1 MKKSRWPAAFVSLLS
16 ALLLVASACG
26 GEEDDGGAG
35 AFTPGELGAVTIG
48 PDEPL
53 EIGSIQAISGDT
65 ASLGEDQVR
74 AIEIAI
80 DDFGEFR
87 GHPIELSS
95 EDDQC
100 AAEGGTTAA
109 QALVSNPQI
118 VGIIGTSCSGA
129 GVPASEIM
137 SEAGLTMISG
147 SNTSP
152 ALTSLLGEEG
162 EAYNPGYFRTAH
174 NDEIQG
180 AAAATYVFE
189 ELDISEA
196 ASIHDGD
203 PYTQGLASVF
213 DSSFEE
219 LGGTITLST
228 AVSPDQTDMRP
239 VLTEVEA
246 SGAQLVYFPIFQ
258 PAGDF
263 IARQAGDVGFDDEVL
278 MGADGLL
285 SDTFVEIPETEG
297 MYFSGPGTPTGDAY
311 TEFVSKYEEAFGE
324 RPIQAFH
331 GHAYDAAN
339 MLFQSL
345 EEIVVEDDDGTLHI
359 DRQELRDAVA
369 ATEGFEGVTGTLTCD
384 EFGDCADPNIQVF
397 QNTEE
402 KETIDQVRG
411 DPLFTFDEE
420 AAGL

>member
-1 MKKSRWPAAFVSLLS
+1 MKKSRWPAYVSLLS
-16 ALLLVASACG
+16 ALVLVASACG
-26 GEEDDGGAG
+26 GEDDDGGAG

-53 EIGSIQAISGDT
+53 EIGAMQAISGDT

-74 AIEIAI
+74 GIEIAI
-80 DDFGEFR
+80 ADAGGEFR

-95 EDDQC
+95 EDEQC
-100 AAEGGTTAA
+100 SAEGGTTAA

-118 VGIIGTSCSGA
+118 VAIIGTSCSGA
-129 GVPASEIM
+129 GVPASQIM

-152 ALTSLLGEEG
+152 ALTSLLDEEG

-189 ELDISEA
+189 ELDITEA

-219 LGGTITLST
+219 LGGTITLSS

-246 SGAQLVYFPIFQ
+246 SGAGLLFFPIFQ

-263 IARQAGDVGFDDEVL
+263 IARQAADVGFGEEIM

-285 SDTFVEIPETEG
+285 SDTFVEISATEG
-297 MYFSGPGTPTGDAY
+297 MYFSGPGTPEGSAY
-311 TEFVSKYEEAFGE
+311 NEFVSKYEEEYGE
-324 RPIQAFH
+324 RPIQSFH
-331 GHAYDAAN
+331 AHAYDAAN
-339 MLFQSL
+339 MLLQAL

-359 DRQELRDAVA
+359 DRQGLRDAIGEI
-369 ATEGFEGVTGTLTCD
+369 EGFEGLTGTLTCD
-384 EFGDCADPNIQVF
+384 EFGDCADPNIQIF
-397 QNTEE
+397 RNTEE
-402 KETIDQVRG
+402 TETIDEVRG
-411 DPLFTFDEE
+411 DPLYTFDEE

>member
-1 MKKSRWPAAFVSLLS
+1 MRKTWFTPIILLF
-16 ALLLVASACG
+16 AMVLVAAACG
-26 GEEDDGGAG
+26 EEGGGAG
-35 AFTPGELGAVTIG
+35 GFTPGELGAVTIG
-48 PDEPL
+48 PDDPL
-53 EIGSIQAISGDT
+53 EIGAIQAISGDV
-65 ASLGEDQVR
+65 ASLGEDEVR

-80 DDFGEFR
+80 DDLGGEFR
-87 GHPIELSS
+87 GHPIELST
-95 EDDQC
+95 EDGQC
-100 AAEGGTTAA
+100 SAEGGTTAT

-152 ALTSLLGEEG
+152 ALTSLQGEEG
-162 EAYNPGYFRTAH
+162 EAHNPGYFRTSH

-180 AAAATYVFE
+180 AAAATFVFD
-189 ELDISEA
+189 ELDISKA

-203 PYTQGLASVF
+203 PYTQGLVSVF
-213 DSSFEE
+213 NNSFEE
-219 LGGTITLST
+219 FGGTITLSS

-246 SGAQLVYFPIFQ
+246 SGAQLLFFPIFQ

-263 IARQAGDVGFDDEVL
+263 IARQAGDIGFGEEVL
-278 MGADGLL
+278 MAADGLL
-285 SDTFVEIPETEG
+285 SDTYVSIRATEG

-311 TEFVSKYEEAFGE
+311 SEFVSKYEEAYGE

-339 MLFQSL
+339 ILFQAL

-359 DRQELRDAVA
+359 DRQALRTAVGA
-369 ATEGFEGVTGTLTCD
+369 IEGFEGVTGTLTCD

-397 QNTEE
+397 QNTKE
-402 KETIDQVRG
+402 KETINQVRG
-411 DPLFTFDEE
+411 DPIFTFDEE

>member
-1 MKKSRWPAAFVSLLS
+1 MKKRWF
-16 ALLLVASACG
+16 ALLAILLALSLMASACG
-26 GEEDDGGAG
+26 GDADDDGRTFEPGA
-35 AFTPGELGAVTIG
+35 LGAVTIG
-48 PDEPL
+48 SDEPL
-53 EIGSIQAISGDT
+53 EIGAIQAVSGDV

-80 DDFGEFR
+80 DDLDGEFR
-87 GHPIELSS
+87 GHPIELSV
-95 EDDQC
+95 EDGQC

-129 GVPASEIM
+129 GVPVSEIM
-137 SEAGLTMISG
+137 SEADLTMISG

-152 ALTSLLGEEG
+152 ALTSLQGEEG
-162 EAYNPGYFRTAH
+162 DAYNPGYFRTAH

-180 AAAATYVFE
+180 AAAATFVYE
-189 ELDISEA
+189 ELDITEA

-203 PYTQGLASVF
+203 PYTQGLVSVF
-213 DSSFEE
+213 DNSFEE
-219 LGGTITLST
+219 FGGTISLSS

-246 SGAQLVYFPIFQ
+246 SGAELLFFPIFQ

-263 IARQAGDVGFDDEVL
+263 IARQAGDVGFGEEIL

-285 SDTFVEIPETEG
+285 SDTFVSIPATEG
-297 MYFSGPGTPTGDAY
+297 MYFSGPGTPEGNAY
-311 TEFVSKYEEAFGE
+311 SEFVSKYEAEYGE
-324 RPIQAFH
+324 RPIQSFH
-331 GHAYDAAN
+331 AHAYDAAN
-339 MLFQSL
+339 ILFQGL
-345 EEIVVEDDDGTLHI
+345 DEIVVEDDDGTLHI
-359 DRQELRDAVA
+359 DRQGLRDAVGE
-369 ATEGFEGVTGTLTCD
+369 TEGFEGLTGVLSCD

-402 KETIDQVRG
+402 KESIDDVRG
-411 DPLFTFDEE
+411 DPLYTFDEE

>member
-1 MKKSRWPAAFVSLLS
+1 MRKSWFTLS
-16 ALLLVASACG
+16 AMLLALALVAAACG
-26 GEEDDGGAG
+26 GDDDGAG
-35 AFTPGELGAVTIG
+35 GEFTPGELGAVTIG

-53 EIGSIQAISGDT
+53 EIGAIQAISGDV

-80 DDFGEFR
+80 DDLGGEFR

-95 EDDQC
+95 EDGQC

-162 EAYNPGYFRTAH
+162 DAYNPGYFRTAH

-180 AAAATYVFE
+180 AAAATFVFE
-189 ELDISEA
+189 ELGISEA

-213 DSSFEE
+213 DGSFEE
-219 LGGTITLST
+219 LGGKITLSS

-246 SGAQLVYFPIFQ
+246 SGAKLLFFPIFQ

-263 IARQAGDVGFDDEVL
+263 IARQAGDVGFGGEKVL

-285 SDTFVEIPETEG
+285 SDTYVEIAATEG
-297 MYFSGPGTPTGDAY
+297 MYFSGPGTPVGDAY
-311 TEFVSKYEEAFGE
+311 SEFVSKYEEAYGE
-324 RPIQAFH
+324 KPIQSFH

-339 MLFQSL
+339 ILFQAL

-359 DRQELRDAVA
+359 DRQGLRDAVA
-369 ATEGFEGVTGTLTCD
+369 ATEGFSGVTGTLTCD
-384 EFGDCADPNIQVF
+384 EFGDCADPNIQIF
-397 QNTEE
+397 QNTPE

-411 DPLFTFDEE
+411 DPIFTFDEE